1 MIASLFS
8 LLLLASTAEAGNT
21 PKIKNIRIREVTD
34 QNAFVSV
41 TTVPGDAVN
50 LLRGTVTSD
59 AGSEQ
64 VTFAPAGAQLH
75 GGAVVGGFPAT
86 ISALTLTVYDA
97 GNLPVASFFGRI
109 TPEGVV
115 TIFDPLP
122 CVGRGCP
129 VPLDLDVLSVESYP
143 DPSGRYRLSLDL
155 GGADVLTAVAA
166 DFMITEARVETVCD
180 PVTGV
185 CEDLDTTLVTQ
196 STVTWDALDELW
208 EAPLTLAPE
217 GQVDV
222 FAQTRG
228 VDATG
233 RPVSSTATMTLGVPV
248 SDEADGVN
256 TLTLDG
262 DPRTQ
267 VALLRHQRAQVQF
280 GTAREEYV
288 MGADGWSRVGQVP
301 TSAVVRFDNV
311 RAPVTLP
318 VNSYQVTRTEALSP
332 EWSALLPDL
341 GGGSLRVIIDGG
353 NLLLNDSSTLSS
365 SDLSNISVGN
375 TSLSLRPNGAG
386 WEIAVTGYA
395 AALAE
400 LPVGSE
406 IGLTLVDA
414 GGAEVF
420 SQVFNAPYDD
430 MVAVYFA
437 AELEL
442 GADPVGLGLT
452 GTVTLLGARG
462 QALSRGT
469 FYGRYAVDAQGELEL
484 AAGAKKRVTTGSVI
498 VGGAPVPLATI
509 DPVTGEVVSAPPV
522 ILRMN
527 GTGTRHAMGSTSQT
541 QQTQLL

>member
-1 MIASLFS
+1 MIPSLFS
-8 LLLLASTAEAGNT
+8 LLLLASTAEAT
-21 PKIKNIRIREVTD
+21 PKVKRAWIFEDAD
-34 QNAFVSV
+34 QNDHVAVATVSGRSV
-41 TTVPGDAVN
+41 SLV
-50 LLRGTVTSD
+50 RGSVTSD
-59 AGSEQ
+59 AGVEQ
-64 VTFAPAGAQLH
+64 VTLAPLGLQLH
-75 GGAVVGGFPAT
+75 GGAVLGGFPAT

-97 GNLPVASFFGRI
+97 ANLPVASFFGRI

-122 CVGRGCP
+122 CEMRVCP
-129 VPLDLDVLSVESYP
+129 PVLDLDVLSVQPYANP
-143 DPSGRYRLSLDL
+143 TGRYDLTLDL
-155 GGADVLTAVAA
+155 GGADVLSAASA

-185 CEDLDTTLVTQ
+185 CEDVDTTLVTQ
-196 STVTWDALDELW
+196 STVTWDTLDQLW
-208 EAPLTLAPE
+208 EAPLALAPE

-228 VDATG
+228 LDTNG
-233 RPVSSTATMTLGVPV
+233 RPVSSTATMTLGVPW

-256 TLTLDG
+256 TLALDG

-267 VALLRHQRAQVQF
+267 VALHRHQRAQLRF
-280 GTAREEYV
+280 GEAHDDFE
-288 MGADGWSRVGQVP
+288 MGADGWSRVGQIP
-301 TSAVVRFDNV
+301 TRAQVRFDNA

-318 VNSYQVTRTEALSP
+318 VNSYQVTRTEALAP

-353 NLLLNDSSTLSS
+353 NLQINGSSTLSI
-365 SDLSNISVGN
+365 SDLSNTSVRN

-395 AALAE
+395 AALAD
-400 LPVGSE
+400 LPTGSE

-414 GGAEVF
+414 GGTDVL

-452 GTVTLLGARG
+452 GTVSLLGARG
-462 QALSRGT
+462 QVLSSGA

-484 AAGAKKRVTTGSVI
+484 AAGPKKRVTTGSVI
-498 VGGAPVPLATI
+498 VGGAPVPLSTI
-509 DPVTGEVVSAPPV
+509 DPVTGEVVSVPPV

-527 GTGTRHAMGSTSQT
+527 GTGTRRASASSSQT